1 MMQSTLNIELREQ
14 SYQPVF
20 SIRTRTDAKSL
31 PALIGE
37 SYSRIGQ
44 YLNELD
50 IEPKGLPFVAYYN
63 LDMNDLDVEIG
74 FPVDDVIPGSHDM
87 CPGELEKGR
96 MVTCRYN
103 GPYDGMEEVYKEMN
117 RYIEEKGLKA
127 KGIAYETYY
136 NSPDEVKSPEELVTR
151 IDLPIY

>member
-1 MMQSTLNIELREQ
+1 MKQATLNIELREQ
-14 SYQPVF
+14 SYQPVL

-31 PALIGE
+31 PGLIADA
-37 SYSRIGQ
+37 YSRIGQ

-50 IEPKGLPFVAYYN
+50 IEPNGLPFVAYYN

-74 FPVDDVIPGSHDM
+74 FPVDDVIPGDHDM

-103 GPYDGMEEVYKEMN
+103 GAYDGLEEVYKEMN
-117 RYIEEKGLKA
+117 RYIDEKGLKA

-136 NSPDEVKSPEELVTR
+136 NSPDEVRSPEELVTR